1 MKDPFDI
8 KVNSIPALYKQ
19 FPNEEACIK
28 HLEAIN
34 WHGKPIS
41 PFDKTSKVYKL
52 KNGDYRCKNTG
63 KNFTVKTG
71 TMFEKTKIDLQRWF
85 VAIWLVV
92 NHKAGLSSYQLA
104 KDIDVT
110 QKTAWF
116 MLHKIRSQ
124 MYLANENP
132 LTDDVEIDETLVG
145 GRNKNRHWN
154 KKVAHSQG
162 RSHKDKTPVV
172 GMIQRDFLINAL
184 VTGDTT
190 AKTLSAFIKK
200 HVQPDS
206 NIYTDENASY
216 NEIGKEYPRHVVD
229 HSKNLYSYEDVTTNR
244 IEACWTHFKRMILG
258 AYRNVHT
265 KKYLQKYVDEFIFR
279 YNLRDINASDMFNCF
294 LCCSDG
300 RITHKEIKEAKWIKL
315 TENKQSLY

>member
-1 MKDPFDI
+1 MLRLRRGGKRSASGTRHPVGNDAD
-8 KVNSIPALYKQ
+8 LY
-19 FPNEEACIK
+19 
-28 HLEAIN
+28 
-34 WHGKPIS
+34 
-41 PFDKTSKVYKL
+41 
-52 KNGDYRCKNTG
+52 
-63 KNFTVKTG
+63 
-71 TMFEKTKIDLQRWF
+71 
-85 VAIWLVV
+85 
-92 NHKAGLSSYQLA
+92 
-104 KDIDVT
+104 
-110 QKTAWF
+110 
-116 MLHKIRSQ
+116 
-124 MYLANENP
+124 P
-132 LTDDVEIDETLVG
+132 LRRRGDVEIDETLVG

-216 NEIGKEYPRHVVD
+216 NEIGKEYPRQVVD
-229 HSKNLYSYEDVTTNR
+229 HSKNLYSYDNITTNR
-244 IEACWTHFKRMILG
+244 IEVCWTHFKRLILG

-265 KKYLQKYVDEFIFR
+265 KKYLQKYVDEFVFR
-279 YNLRDINASDMFNCF
+279 YNLRDIATSDIFNCF
-294 LCCSDG
+294 LCCSDA
-300 RITHKEIKEAKWIKL
+300 RITHKEIKETKWVEL

>member
-1 MKDPFDI
+1 MKNPFDTKI
-8 KVNSIPALYKQ
+8 NSIPALYKR

-28 HLEAIN
+28 HLEDIY
-34 WHGKPIS
+34 WHGKPVS

-52 KNGDYRCKNTG
+52 KNGNYRCKNTG

-85 VAIWLVV
+85 FAIWSVV

-104 KDIDVT
+104 KNVGVT

-132 LTDDVEIDETLVG
+132 LSGDVEIDETLVG
-145 GRNKNRHWN
+145 GRNKNRHWD

-172 GMIQRDFLINAL
+172 GQIQRNGLVNAK
-184 VTGDTT
+184 VTKDTT
-190 AKTLSAFIKK
+190 APTLSAFIKK
-200 HVQPDS
+200 YIQSDS
-206 NIYTDENASY
+206 TIHTDENPAY
-216 NEIGKEYPRHVVD
+216 NQIGKEYLRYIVD
-229 HSKNLYSYEDVTTNR
+229 HSKHLYSYGNVTTNR
-244 IEACWTHFKRMILG
+244 IEGCWTHFKRLILG

-279 YNLRDINASDMFNCF
+279 LNLRDIDTSDVFNCF

-300 RITHKEIKEAKWIKL
+300 RITHKEIKEAKWIEL
-315 TENKQSLY
+315 TEKKQSLY

>member
-92 NHKAGLSSYQLA
+92 NHKTGLSSYQLA

-172 GMIQRDFLINAL
+172 GMIQWDSLIVLQAHN
-184 VTGDTT
+184 
-190 AKTLSAFIKK
+190 
-200 HVQPDS
+200 HCYP
-206 NIYTDENASY
+206 Y
-216 NEIGKEYPRHVVD
+216 N
-229 HSKNLYSYEDVTTNR
+229 T
-244 IEACWTHFKRMILG
+244 
-258 AYRNVHT
+258 
-265 KKYLQKYVDEFIFR
+265 Q
-279 YNLRDINASDMFNCF
+279 
-294 LCCSDG
+294 
-300 RITHKEIKEAKWIKL
+300 
-315 TENKQSLY
+315 

>member
-28 HLEAIN
+28 YLEDFN

-52 KNGDYRCKNTG
+52 KNGNYRCKNTG

-85 VAIWLVV
+85 VAIWLVI

-154 KKVAHSQG
+154 KKVAH
-162 RSHKDKTPVV
+162 
-172 GMIQRDFLINAL
+172 
-184 VTGDTT
+184 
-190 AKTLSAFIKK
+190 
-200 HVQPDS
+200 
-206 NIYTDENASY
+206 
-216 NEIGKEYPRHVVD
+216 
-229 HSKNLYSYEDVTTNR
+229 
-244 IEACWTHFKRMILG
+244 
-258 AYRNVHT
+258 
-265 KKYLQKYVDEFIFR
+265 
-279 YNLRDINASDMFNCF
+279 
-294 LCCSDG
+294 
-300 RITHKEIKEAKWIKL
+300 
-315 TENKQSLY
+315 

>member
-1 MKDPFDI
+1 MEDSLIKDPFDI

-28 HLEAIN
+28 HLENIY
-34 WHGKPIS
+34 WRGKPIS

-52 KNGDYRCKNTG
+52 KKWDYRCKNTG

-104 KDIDVT
+104 KDIEVT

-124 MYLANENP
+124 MYLTNENP
-132 LTDDVEIDETLVG
+132 LTDDVEIDETFVG

-154 KKVAHSQG
+154 KKVPYRYHLL
-162 RSHKDKTPVV
+162 HLDN
-172 GMIQRDFLINAL
+172 FL
-184 VTGDTT
+184 
-190 AKTLSAFIKK
+190 
-200 HVQPDS
+200 
-206 NIYTDENASY
+206 
-216 NEIGKEYPRHVVD
+216 
-229 HSKNLYSYEDVTTNR
+229 
-244 IEACWTHFKRMILG
+244 
-258 AYRNVHT
+258 
-265 KKYLQKYVDEFIFR
+265 YL
-279 YNLRDINASDMFNCF
+279 
-294 LCCSDG
+294 
-300 RITHKEIKEAKWIKL
+300 
-315 TENKQSLY
+315 

>member
-1 MKDPFDI
+1 MKAPFDI

-28 HLEAIN
+28 YLEAIN
-34 WHGKPIS
+34 WHGNPIS

-52 KNGDYRCKNTG
+52 KNGSYRCKNTG

-216 NEIGKEYPRHVVD
+216 NEIGKEYPRQVVD
-229 HSKNLYSYEDVTTNR
+229 HSKNLYSYDNITTNR
-244 IEACWTHFKRMILG
+244 IEACWTHFKRMMLG
-258 AYRNVHT
+258 TYRNVHT
-265 KKYLQKYVDEFIFR
+265 KKYLQKYVDEFVFR
-279 YNLRDINASDMFNCF
+279 YNLRDISTSEMFICF

-300 RITHKEIKEAKWIKL
+300 RITHKEIKEAKWIEL

>member
-92 NHKAGLSSYQLA
+92 NHKAGLFFLS
-104 KDIDVT
+104 
-110 QKTAWF
+110 
-116 MLHKIRSQ
+116 
-124 MYLANENP
+124 
-132 LTDDVEIDETLVG
+132 VG
-145 GRNKNRHWN
+145 KRYRC
-154 KKVAHSQG
+154 
-162 RSHKDKTPVV
+162 
-172 GMIQRDFLINAL
+172 
-184 VTGDTT
+184 
-190 AKTLSAFIKK
+190 
-200 HVQPDS
+200 
-206 NIYTDENASY
+206 
-216 NEIGKEYPRHVVD
+216 
-229 HSKNLYSYEDVTTNR
+229 HSKDSVVYAT
-244 IEACWTHFKRMILG
+244 
-258 AYRNVHT
+258 
-265 KKYLQKYVDEFIFR
+265 
-279 YNLRDINASDMFNCF
+279 
-294 LCCSDG
+294 
-300 RITHKEIKEAKWIKL
+300 
-315 TENKQSLY
+315 